1 MVTEQDVSI
10 NLGRVGSPVTSV
22 TMLVISST
30 WVAHMNFLY
39 REYPFDKSK
48 KDIWEYTIESAFDL
62 VHDLVDINTT
72 GIGKLAVVA
81 VPTGVQQHP
90 VVLINVQSLSAL
102 PHIYRSPP
110 CPLWGRACCCT
121 PGKTGCPQNQD
132 LQREPRPLSLSKWSA
147 NKQFTAYLSIHLY
160 NIWLADQSQG

>member
-1 MVTEQDVSI
+1 MIRTQKDVSI

-48 KDIWEYTIESAFDL
+48 NDIWEYTIESAFDL

-102 PHIYRSPP
+102 P
-110 CPLWGRACCCT
+110 
-121 PGKTGCPQNQD
+121 
-132 LQREPRPLSLSKWSA
+132 
-147 NKQFTAYLSIHLY
+147 
-160 NIWLADQSQG
+160 